1 MRLLDRILRRESPPG
16 LPPLVDGDRVVAWGI
31 TGEGEV
37 AVASS
42 RALWLPLKRPRE
54 ALSDADPAI
63 TEGAADAAEQ
73 RWQRLGWEEIH
84 KAAWAEGVLVITP
97 GAEVEPGVVADGPV
111 RRIRLADPR
120 DLPAEV
126 RTRVTRSV
134 ASTSQHR
141 LRAGGTV
148 RVVAR
153 RVPGQNGLTWQLR
166 FDDGADRRDP
176 GVRAEAEGVLTEVR
190 AQATPS

>member
-1 MRLLDRILRRESPPG
+1 MRLLDRFLRRESPPS
-16 LPPLVDGDRVVAWGI
+16 LPPLVAGDRVVAWGT
-31 TGEGEV
+31 TGEGEA

-42 RALWLPLKRPRE
+42 RALWLPLKRANAVAGPTPE
-54 ALSDADPAI
+54 S
-63 TEGAADAAEQ
+63 AADAPGP
-73 RWQRLGWEEIH
+73 RWQRLGWAEIH

-97 GAEVEPGVVADGPV
+97 GVEVEPGVVVDGPI
-111 RRIRLADPR
+111 RRVRLADPR

-134 ASTSQHR
+134 AYTSQHR

-166 FDDGADRRDP
+166 FDDGADRADP
-176 GVRAEAEGVLTEVR
+176 GLRAEAEGVLTEVR
-190 AQATPS
+190 SHPL